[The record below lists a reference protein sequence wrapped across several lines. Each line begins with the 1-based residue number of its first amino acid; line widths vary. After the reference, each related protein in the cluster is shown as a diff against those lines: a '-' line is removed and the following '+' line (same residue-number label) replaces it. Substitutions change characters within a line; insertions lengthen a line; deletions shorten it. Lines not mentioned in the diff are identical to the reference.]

1 MFVLEKSPLSKYFS
15 NRIIDVLSLISIE
28 IFSFFSMKSFI
39 HMFFNAFVIILLMY
53 ISTYIFARIFDFLLS
68 GYYQVTY

>member
-28 IFSFFSMKSFI
+28 IFSFFPMKSFI
-39 HMFFNAFVIILLMY
+39 HMFFNAFVIILL
-53 ISTYIFARIFDFLLS
+53 ISTYIFARIFDFLSS